1 MCNVIIIGA
10 GGHAK
15 VVADI
20 VLKSGDKLLGFLDDR
35 KQGEVLYGYSVIGKI
50 TDAQKFPKET
60 RFIVAI
66 GDNNVRK
73 TFMEQL
79 GLEWYTAVH
88 PSAQL
93 GIETQIGEGS
103 CIAANTVI
111 NASAKVGKG
120 CIINTSAVVE
130 HDCVVGDFSHIS
142 PRAVLC
148 GTVAVG
154 RCVHIGANA
163 TVINN
168 LSVCSNSIVGAG
180 ATVVKSIEKSG
191 VYVGTPAKFIGEK

>member
-1 MCNVIIIGA
+1 MCNVVIIGA

-20 VLKSGDKLLGFLDDR
+20 VLKSGDKLLGFLDDC
-35 KQGEVLYGYSVIGKI
+35 KQGAVLDGYDVLGKI
-50 TDAQKFPKET
+50 KDAKKFADDT

-66 GDNNVRK
+66 GDNKTRK
-73 TFMEQL
+73 QVTEQSKL
-79 GLEWYTAVH
+79 NWYTAVH
-88 PSAQL
+88 PSAQI
-93 GIETQIGEGS
+93 GIGTQIGVGS
-103 CIAANTVI
+103 CIAANAVI
-111 NASAKVGKG
+111 NAGATVGVG

-130 HDCVVGDFSHIS
+130 HDCVVGDFSHVS
-142 PRAVLC
+142 PGAVLC
-148 GTVAVG
+148 GTVEIG
-154 RCVHIGANA
+154 DCVHIGANA